1 MEFPVFAKAIQKCD
15 TVLKPYDIYVTDII
29 INKDKYIPDNVV
41 NLFVGLI
48 GLQV

>member
-1 MEFPVFAKAIQKCD
+1 MEFPIFAKAIQKCN
-15 TVLKPYDIYVTDII
+15 TVLKPYGIFLTDILL
-29 INKDKYIPDNVV
+29 NKDRYVLDNVL

>member
-1 MEFPVFAKAIQKCD
+1 MEFPVFAEAIKKCD
-15 TVLKPYDIYVTDII
+15 TVLKPYGIFVSDIL
-29 INKDKYIPDNVV
+29 INKDKYILDNVV